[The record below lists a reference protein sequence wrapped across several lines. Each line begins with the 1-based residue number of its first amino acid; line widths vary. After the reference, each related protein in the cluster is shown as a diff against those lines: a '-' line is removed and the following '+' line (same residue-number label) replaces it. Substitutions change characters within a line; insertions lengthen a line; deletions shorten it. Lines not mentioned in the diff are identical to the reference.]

1 MKDIEHFLFEKLTQ
15 FNVWIMVGLPG
26 SGKSTWIKENL
37 PDDIEVVNQDSI
49 RVELGIM
56 DNIDKKKIGDK
67 EQEKEVSKINDER
80 IDKLISARQN
90 FVIDN
95 TNVKA
100 GRVENYY
107 KRLLKAGANV
117 KIVIIDTP
125 ADICYERRK
134 NDIPKSV
141 IEQMDEG
148 VQKVKKQF
156 GDDKNTI
163 IVKND

>member
-1 MKDIEHFLFEKLTQ
+1 MKDIEHFLFEKLTP

-107 KRLLKAGANV
+107 KRLLKAGAYV

-125 ADICYERRK
+125 VDVCYERRK

-148 VQKVKKQF
+148 VQKVKRQF

>member
-1 MKDIEHFLFEKLTQ
+1 MKNINTFISEKLTP

-26 SGKSTWIKENL
+26 SGKSTWVKKNL
-37 PDDIEVVNQDSI
+37 PKDIEVVNQDLI

-56 DNIDKKKIGDK
+56 KDIDHKKIGDR
-67 EQEKEVSKINDER
+67 EQEKNVSKINNQR
-80 IDKLISARQN
+80 IEELILNRKD

-95 TNVKA
+95 TNVKV
-100 GRVENYY
+100 GKVENYY
-107 KRLLKAGANV
+107 QRLTKTGANV

-125 ADICYERRK
+125 VETCIDRRK